1 MNPKQLKKLKKQV
14 KQNVVKPYIEQ
25 LQHFADVYADYPQIK
40 LLINN
45 ALQADRLISQKM
57 APQPLPPLLL
67 PDDIQN
73 TIFTKL
79 AAVYPQGDPQG
90 DLEWDK
96 LSNSLPKLDKLLR
109 DFRDYLSSSY
119 GMWAYTNSSF
129 LGDLSTYTAGGSVL
143 ELMAGNGYISAGL
156 RARNPK
162 QVVYTTDDTSWKT
175 ENATGAKPVTAIEAL
190 DALAALAKYG
200 DTVDYVIMSWS
211 PDGLT
216 IDVDVL
222 TAMRTQYPQA
232 QFIVIGEKD
241 GATDSTEFWQT
252 AQLTEVPELNAH
264 YHTFDLIDERVYLV
278 K

>member
-14 KQNVVKPYIEQ
+14 KQSVVKPYIEQ
-25 LQHFADVYADYPQIK
+25 LQYFADLYSDYPQIK

-79 AAVYPQGDPQG
+79 AAIYPAGDAQG

-96 LSNSLPKLDKLLR
+96 LSSGLPKLDKLLR
-109 DFRDYLSSSY
+109 DFRDYLSTTY

-162 QVVYTTDDTSWKT
+162 QVVYATDDTSWKQ
-175 ENATGAKPVTAIEAL
+175 ENATGAQPVTHIEAL
-190 DALAALAKYG
+190 DALAALEKYG
-200 DTVDYVIMSWS
+200 ATVTYIIMSWS
-211 PDGLT
+211 PDGVT

-222 TAMRTQYPQA
+222 NTIRNQYPA
-232 QFIVIGEKD
+232 ATFIVIGEKN
-241 GATDSTEFWQT
+241 GATDSKEFWQT
-252 AQLTEVPELNAH
+252 ASLEEIPELNAH